1 MPAIAA
7 ETRALADLLA
17 RSRPER
23 VAGPDVF
30 AVLAALDARLLAH
43 AEAHGVAPLL
53 ADRLGEADLTASL
66 APGVRAALEGARR
79 GAVLL
84 EAVQTP
90 HMVRVLGALVAAGV
104 APIVFK
110 GAALAVTH
118 YRASWLRPHSDVDL
132 LVPPEQAALAGAIL
146 ERQGCRKAARPEG
159 ALVTYQTR
167 FLGAA
172 GAVDCAYDLHWRV
185 ADPQLFGHLF
195 DYESLRAEGVSGP
208 VAGALM
214 PGPVHA
220 LLIAC
225 VHRVAHH
232 FDTDRLL
239 LLWDIDRIARGLT
252 TVDWER
258 FVALAEAGGI
268 RAVCLRGVD
277 LAARLL
283 DTPVPPEVRA
293 RLAAG
298 VDEPSARFV
307 GGTIRRVDVLR
318 SDMARLPGWKARLTL
333 VREHLFPSPAYM
345 AARYGVERSWLL
357 PVLYVDR
364 VLRGVGGWFRPVQ

>member
-7 ETRALADLLA
+7 ETRALADLLV
-17 RSRPER
+17 RPRPER
-23 VAGPDVF
+23 VA
-30 AVLAALDARLLAH
+30 ALDARRLVQ
-43 AEAHGVAPLL
+43 AEAHGITPLL
-53 ADRLGEADLTASL
+53 ADRLCEADLVASL
-66 APGVRAALEGARR
+66 EPCVRAALERARR
-79 GAVLL
+79 GALLL

-90 HMVRVLGALVAAGV
+90 HMMSVLAALVAAGV
-104 APIVFK
+104 APVVFK

-118 YRASWLRPHSDVDL
+118 YRASWLRPHGDVDL
-132 LVPPEQAALAGAIL
+132 LVPPEQAALATAVL
-146 ERQGCRKAARPEG
+146 EGHGCRKAARPEG
-159 ALVTYQTR
+159 ALVTYQAR
-167 FLGAA
+167 FLGTV

-195 DYESLRAEGVSGP
+195 DYGGLRAGGVSGP
-208 VAGALM
+208 VAGAWM

-239 LLWDIDRIARGLT
+239 LLCDIDRIARTLT
-252 TVDWER
+252 AVDWER
-258 FVALAEAGGI
+258 FLRLAEAGAM
-268 RAVCLRGVD
+268 RAVCLRGLD

-283 DTPVPPEVRA
+283 DTPISVEVLD
-293 RLAAG
+293 RLGSG
-298 VDEPSARFV
+298 VEEPSARFV
-307 GGTIRRVDVLR
+307 GGAMRRVDVLR

-345 AARYGVERSWLL
+345 AARYGVQRSWLL

-364 VLRGVGGWFRPVQ
+364 VVRGVGGWFRPVQ